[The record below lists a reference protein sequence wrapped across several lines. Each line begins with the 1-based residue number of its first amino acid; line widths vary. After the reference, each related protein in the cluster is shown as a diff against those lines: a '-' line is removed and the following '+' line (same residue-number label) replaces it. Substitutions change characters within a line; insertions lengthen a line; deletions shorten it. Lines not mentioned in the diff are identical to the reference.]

1 MKTRQEMIRSS
12 NGKDQLYVK
21 IWQPEGQS
29 KGMLQL
35 IHGMIEHIERYDPF
49 AQYLVS
55 KGFTVIGHDH
65 LGHGK
70 TVAEQNEYGTF
81 GETNG
86 ADYLVA
92 DVGLVQRFALE
103 QFPAQ
108 PYYLLGHSM
117 GSLVLRNFLYQKNT
131 KLAGAIIMGTT
142 LEAPAKMT
150 SAALLTKTL
159 MPFRQ
164 QAWPYRVME
173 NLVFGQHNRR
183 FQPNRTAKDWLS
195 SDPQQVDAYLADP
208 HTQFHFSLSAYRDLF
223 LLTKKASAPRLLQK
237 IDRELPLLLI
247 SGKEDPVGHYG
258 KSVRKLANYLNQQGQ
273 RHLTVY
279 LLEGGRHEILN
290 ETNKQV
296 VFHEIWQW
304 LESN

>member
-92 DVGLVQRFALE
+92 DVGLVQRFALSSF
-103 QFPAQ
+103 Q
-108 PYYLLGHSM
+108 LNL
-117 GSLVLRNFLYQKNT
+117 
-131 KLAGAIIMGTT
+131 II
-142 LEAPAKMT
+142 
-150 SAALLTKTL
+150 
-159 MPFRQ
+159 F
-164 QAWPYRVME
+164 
-173 NLVFGQHNRR
+173 
-183 FQPNRTAKDWLS
+183 
-195 SDPQQVDAYLADP
+195 
-208 HTQFHFSLSAYRDLF
+208 
-223 LLTKKASAPRLLQK
+223 
-237 IDRELPLLLI
+237 
-247 SGKEDPVGHYG
+247 
-258 KSVRKLANYLNQQGQ
+258 
-273 RHLTVY
+273 
-279 LLEGGRHEILN
+279 
-290 ETNKQV
+290 
-296 VFHEIWQW
+296 
-304 LESN
+304 